1 MIYYSELFD
10 YIEYETTQQGV
21 EVVST
26 ETDERYFIEKSKTD
40 EQIRKLKPEVIAEMV
55 DIIPN
60 ILVKKCEIC
69 GREFYSQTARQNV
82 CSHDCFL
89 ERARRT
95 SRKATREKNETKKEA
110 EDKYLKEWRKESK
123 NTTAECSVKRTETI
137 WMNYE
142 YDAQVTFS
150 QKGCNDD
157 KL

>member
-82 CSHDCFL
+82 CSHECFL

-95 SRKATREKNETKKEA
+95 SRKVTKKKQDAKEEKEIRELSLDEKIA
-110 EDKYLKEWRKESK
+110 KARMLGISYGKYVAIKHAKKTKKAKE
-123 NTTAECSVKRTETI
+123 
-137 WMNYE
+137 
-142 YDAQVTFS
+142 
-150 QKGCNDD
+150 

>member
-40 EQIRKLKPEVIAEMV
+40 EQIRRLKPEVIAEMV

-60 ILVKKCEIC
+60 ILVKECEIC

-110 EDKYLKEWRKESK
+110 EEKALSLDEKIAKARALGISYGKYVAIKQLKKDKGKNGHSK
-123 NTTAECSVKRTETI
+123 NEETK
-137 WMNYE
+137 E
-142 YDAQVTFS
+142 
-150 QKGCNDD
+150 
-157 KL
+157 

>member
-1 MIYYSELFD
+1 MIYYSEMFD

-82 CSHDCFL
+82 CSRDCFL

-95 SRKATREKNETKKEA
+95 SRKATKKKQDAKEEVKARKLSLDEKIAKARMLGISYGKYVAITHANQGKVAKE
-110 EDKYLKEWRKESK
+110 
-123 NTTAECSVKRTETI
+123 
-137 WMNYE
+137 
-142 YDAQVTFS
+142 Q
-150 QKGCNDD
+150 
-157 KL
+157 

>member
-95 SRKATREKNETKKEA
+95 SRKATEKKNETKKEA
-110 EDKYLKEWRKESK
+110 EERALSLDEKIAKARALGISYGKYVAIKHAKKTKKAKE
-123 NTTAECSVKRTETI
+123 
-137 WMNYE
+137 
-142 YDAQVTFS
+142 
-150 QKGCNDD
+150 